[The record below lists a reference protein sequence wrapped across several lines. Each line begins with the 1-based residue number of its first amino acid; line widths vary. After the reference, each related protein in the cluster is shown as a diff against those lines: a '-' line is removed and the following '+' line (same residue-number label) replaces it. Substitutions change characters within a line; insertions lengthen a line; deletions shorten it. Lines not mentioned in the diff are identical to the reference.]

1 LDVQELQNLVQS
13 LGTRLGANRTVMALS
28 IARLG
33 DAIGNS
39 ILIIVIPLYVAQMPS
54 PFLPFS
60 EPVRV
65 GILISLYGIVNA
77 LLQPL
82 MGALSDRLGQRK
94 LFIFLGLVLMGVAT
108 LGFIPATVFTELL
121 FLRMLQGV
129 AVAITVPAS
138 LALMAE
144 ASPANVRGGS
154 MGIYTTMRM
163 VGFGAGPL
171 IGGFLVVHSGYNVTF
186 LAGALFILFGI
197 IAVQLWVKDIKPL
210 HPPKAGVRFKMI
222 DRKLINIGVVGAGV
236 ATFMM
241 ASDFSMISTLE
252 TQFNSRL
259 NQNAFI
265 FGLAFSALIIS
276 RLIFQIPLGH
286 FSDRFGRKPFI
297 VAGLIMIAPV
307 TFLLGRVTNTFQF
320 FTVLVLQGVASAAIA
335 APAFALAADYSS
347 VGGEGRQMSLV
358 TMGFGLGIA
367 LGPLLAGVLVSYSF
381 ILPFFIGGILTILVA
396 AFIFFY
402 VPDKIKRQVPSPDH
416 VADR

>member
-1 LDVQELQNLVQS
+1 
-13 LGTRLGANRTVMALS
+13 
-28 IARLG
+28 
-33 DAIGNS
+33 
-39 ILIIVIPLYVAQMPS
+39 MPS

-286 FSDRFGRKPFI
+286 FSDRFGRQPFI